1 MDNLRYISL
10 QYIKGD
16 NYEKIQCFKY
26 EEMMELLS
34 EVKEFRDYSQPIY
47 DKFDDALEE
56 EKCPIGESFL
66 NDLVNYYNFKD
77 IKDALEDVKKDIVYA
92 GYESN
97 IGGDNRTT
105 LIKNLDELIKA
116 IIKTSVEIDIDIG
129 RQIKITN
136 KTHKKYD
143 AFRKLANEK
152 YNLGFEE
159 LVFNE
164 NAVAS
169 QTNRGYNRLKED
181 FVEFIVKHEYND
193 IEELKKQIISMINFI
208 LTAHEGTKD
217 DLVMFLKILKT
228 VLSFEDSL
236 DAIMLLFNKY
246 IKLCVRNMDKY
257 ERLFSKNDISN
268 IDDIFMIKSYA
279 MFLNKLEALK
289 KSLESKDKTKL
300 ERGLAN
306 ALERLFDLYGVN
318 DSTSIIN
325 DENSYIYEH
334 ISNIYNKQL

>member
-26 EEMMELLS
+26 EEMMELLN

-116 IIKTSVEIDIDIG
+116 IIKTNVDIDIG
-129 RQIKITN
+129 KQIKINN
-136 KTHKKYD
+136 KTQKKYD

-159 LVFNE
+159 LLFE
-164 NAVAS
+164 AIADDS
-169 QTNRGYNRLKED
+169 PTNRGYDRLKED

-193 IEELKKQIISMINFI
+193 IEELKTQIILMINII
-208 LTAHEGTKD
+208 LTAREGKKE

-334 ISNIYNKQL
+334 ISNIYNNKL

>member
-26 EEMMELLS
+26 EEMMELLN

-47 DKFDDALEE
+47 DKFDDAIEE

-97 IGGDNRTT
+97 IGDNRTT

-116 IIKTSVEIDIDIG
+116 IIKTNVDIDIG
-129 RQIKITN
+129 KQIKITN
-136 KTHKKYD
+136 KTQKKYD

-152 YNLGFEE
+152 YNLDFVE
-159 LVFNE
+159 LDFNA
-164 NAVAS
+164 NADDS
-169 QTNRGYNRLKED
+169 PTNRGYNRLEED

-193 IEELKKQIISMINFI
+193 IEELKTQIISMINYI
-208 LTAHEGTKD
+208 LNAREGTKD
-217 DLVMFLKILKT
+217 NLVMYLKILKT

-334 ISNIYNKQL
+334 ISNIYNNKL

>member
-26 EEMMELLS
+26 EEMMELLK
-34 EVKEFRDYSQPIY
+34 EVKEYRDYSQPIY
-47 DKFDDALEE
+47 DKFEDAVEE

-77 IKDALEDVKKDIVYA
+77 IKEALEDVKKDIVYA

-97 IGGDNRTT
+97 IGDNRMT

-116 IIKTSVEIDIDIG
+116 ITTSNDDTDIG
-129 RQIKITN
+129 KQIRKNNKIN
-136 KTHKKYD
+136 KIYI
-143 AFRKLANEK
+143 AFIKLANEK
-152 YNLGFEE
+152 YNLNFVS
-159 LVFNE
+159 LALDQLA
-164 NAVAS
+164 NAS
-169 QTNRGYNRLKED
+169 DTNGAYLKNKED
-181 FVEFIVKHEYND
+181 FVEFIVKHEYSD
-193 IEELKKQIISMINFI
+193 IETLKSEIIKFINII
-208 LTAHEGTKD
+208 LLALEGTKD

-334 ISNIYNKQL
+334 ISNIYNKSL

>member
-1 MDNLRYISL
+1 
-10 QYIKGD
+10 
-16 NYEKIQCFKY
+16 
-26 EEMMELLS
+26 
-34 EVKEFRDYSQPIY
+34 
-47 DKFDDALEE
+47 
-56 EKCPIGESFL
+56 
-66 NDLVNYYNFKD
+66 
-77 IKDALEDVKKDIVYA
+77 
-92 GYESN
+92 
-97 IGGDNRTT
+97 
-105 LIKNLDELIKA
+105 
-116 IIKTSVEIDIDIG
+116 
-129 RQIKITN
+129 
-136 KTHKKYD
+136 
-143 AFRKLANEK
+143 
-152 YNLGFEE
+152 
-159 LVFNE
+159 
-164 NAVAS
+164 
-169 QTNRGYNRLKED
+169 LKED

-193 IEELKKQIISMINFI
+193 IEELKTQIILMINII
-208 LTAHEGTKD
+208 LTAREGKKE

-334 ISNIYNKQL
+334 ISNIYNNKL

>member
-1 MDNLRYISL
+1 
-10 QYIKGD
+10 
-16 NYEKIQCFKY
+16 
-26 EEMMELLS
+26 MMELLN

-47 DKFDDALEE
+47 DKFDDAIEE

-97 IGGDNRTT
+97 IGDNRTT
-105 LIKNLDELIKA
+105 LINNLDELINA
-116 IIKTSVEIDIDIG
+116 ITTTNDDDDIG
-129 RQIKITN
+129 QKIRINN
-136 KTHKKYD
+136 KTQKKYK

-152 YNLGFEE
+152 YYLNFVELDFE
-159 LVFNE
+159 
-164 NAVAS
+164 ATATAS
-169 QTNRGYNRLKED
+169 LTNRGYGRMKED

-193 IEELKKQIISMINFI
+193 IEELKKQIILMINNI
-208 LTAHEGTKD
+208 LTALEGTKD

>member
-1 MDNLRYISL
+1 
-10 QYIKGD
+10 
-16 NYEKIQCFKY
+16 
-26 EEMMELLS
+26 MMELLN

-105 LIKNLDELIKA
+105 LIKNLNELIK
-116 IIKTSVEIDIDIG
+116 EITTTNDDNDIG
-129 RQIKITN
+129 QKIRINN
-136 KTHKKYD
+136 KTHKKYA

-152 YNLGFEE
+152 YNLGFVE
-159 LVFNE
+159 LVLN
-164 NAVAS
+164 VGGAS
-169 QTNRGYNRLKED
+169 PTNMGYGRRKED

-193 IEELKKQIISMINFI
+193 IEELKTQIILMINII
-208 LTAHEGTKD
+208 LTALEGTKD

-334 ISNIYNKQL
+334 ILNIYNKQL